1 MAESKVA
8 EPASAATGMAV
19 EAIVAEHQAA
29 LLRYAARLLH
39 DPVAAQDV
47 VQEAFVRLVREHD
60 AGRLPPPDTWA
71 GWLHRV
77 THNAAVDYLRR
88 EQRLRGLHRRQ
99 AEEPAAPTATAQPEE
114 RMAYVLELAR
124 RLPPAEQ
131 EVLVLRLQEGRSY
144 KEISVLTGRSE
155 GNVGCLLHQAV
166 KTLAARL
173 QKAGAL

>member
-1 MAESKVA
+1 MAESKDTG
-8 EPASAATGMAV
+8 PAGAAAGSAV
-19 EAIVAEHQAA
+19 EAIVAEHQTA
-29 LLRYAARLLH
+29 LLRYAARLLN

-47 VQEAFVRLVREHD
+47 VQEAFVRLVRERN

-88 EQRLRGLHRRQ
+88 EQRLRGLHKRQ
-99 AEEPAAPTATAQPEE
+99 ADEPAAPAAAQPEE

-124 RLPPAEQ
+124 RLPTAEQ